1 MRYLTVTE
9 SNMVLVRGACLHW
22 FTMFAASAFFFSH
35 HPWNYFFNRH
45 DLCSVRR
52 LRQIQAA
59 PSDSLPSDSV
69 LLSAQRLQ
77 TECVQVLSPPK
88 SQQCCATLQYL
99 QHITP
104 QASFSHT
111 RVSNIL
117 TDRAQLMHGRSMF
130 SMLRLHKEQC
140 SASRSVQGS
149 QCQCPHCICRPGHR
163 VLLTGA

>member
-22 FTMFAASAFFFSH
+22 FTMFAASAFFFLPS
-35 HPWNYFFNRH
+35 PMELFFNRH
-45 DLCSVRR
+45 DLCSVRS
-52 LRQIQAA
+52 LRQIQSA

-99 QHITP
+99 QQTTP
-104 QASFSHT
+104 QASFSQT

-130 SMLRLHKEQC
+130 SMLRLHIEQC